1 MVATKNDSDG
11 PYIVSRIPGTDC
23 IIVVRRKEYT
33 KNLADVGFQ
42 FERYVTG
49 GRMADSQDTSTVE
62 HIHTMKVGSN
72 TVLFCA
78 EVDAIDAEGSVVEVK
93 ASNPRYWGT
102 KVMFQ
107 MISSGSSKLCH
118 GQKSRGVLTDVTIKS
133 LYTVSRE
140 ALQYEDVNTL
150 QKNIQQAMEA
160 IRSQLK
166 DDRKYKITFSYGMLK
181 LVPASDR
188 LYTLFP
194 PDHVV
199 SSLLA
204 KK

>member
-1 MVATKNDSDG
+1 
-11 PYIVSRIPGTDC
+11 
-23 IIVVRRKEYT
+23 
-33 KNLADVGFQ
+33 
-42 FERYVTG
+42 
-49 GRMADSQDTSTVE
+49 MANSQDSSTVE
-62 HIHTMKVGSN
+62 HLHTMMIGSK

-78 EVDAIDAEGSVVEVK
+78 EIDAIDAEGSIVEVK

-107 MISSGSSKLCH
+107 MISSGSSKLCQGH
-118 GQKSRGVLTDVTIKS
+118 KYGGLLIDVTMKS
-133 LYTVSRE
+133 LSTVCRE
-140 ALQYEDVNTL
+140 ALQCANVNTL
-150 QKNIQQAMEA
+150 QKNIQQGMDA
-160 IRSQLK
+160 IQSQLQ
-166 DDRKYKITFSYGMLK
+166 DDRNYKITFSSGVLK

-199 SSLLA
+199 ASLLA